1 MSNIQ
6 NEGELGGSADILF
19 RFISLRMHTAL
30 HHQRAAQV
38 LKVHNQNYTTA

>member
-19 RFISLRMHTAL
+19 RFISLHMHTAL
-30 HHQRAAQV
+30 HHHRASEV
-38 LKVHNQNYTTA
+38 LKVHNQHYTTA